1 MLGTTLLLGEAVMEK
16 EETEDLRAFKLFW
29 EFSTAGET
37 LPGEGERLNMQTI
50 NL

>member
-16 EETEDLRAFKLFW
+16 EDLRAFKLFW

-50 NL
+50 NS